1 MKRRLAALA
10 FLALS
15 GGFAIPPAHAT
26 DGDVSLYGPGL
37 RSTLGGQAPP
47 NQARPVTAKY

>member
-10 FLALS
+10 LLTLPS
-15 GGFAIPPAHAT
+15 GFAIPPPHDT
-26 DGDVSLYGPGL
+26 EGDVSLYGPRL

-47 NQARPVTAKY
+47 NQARLLTLRY

>member
-1 MKRRLAALA
+1 MQRRLAALA

-26 DGDVSLYGPGL
+26 DGSISLHVPGL
-37 RSTLGGQAPP
+37 RSTLGRQAPSI
-47 NQARPVTAKY
+47 QAPAVMAKL